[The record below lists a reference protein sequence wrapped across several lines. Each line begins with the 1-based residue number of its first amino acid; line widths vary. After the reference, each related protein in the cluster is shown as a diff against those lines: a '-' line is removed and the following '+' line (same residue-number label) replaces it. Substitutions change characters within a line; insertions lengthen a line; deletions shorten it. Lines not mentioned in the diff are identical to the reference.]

1 MGAVNILA
9 LESSTPV
16 LGVGL
21 LQVDKDGHQS
31 FIQREFHGSSQH
43 AEHLLPLVDQVL
55 AQAELTQQDLD
66 AIAFGQ
72 GPGGFTGLRVACGVA
87 QGMAFGLQLPVVAVP
102 SLLAVAQAQRSAE
115 HEIQVVILDAR
126 MDELYVAAYRFHG
139 DDFDPAAQSVGM
151 KSQKIDANPQKP
163 HADLLGWEV
172 VYAPILIE
180 VQHFPAW
187 LQEQRRQWGAQA
199 NVQVVGNGLRLCRD
213 MDIKLTATNL
223 SLGADSAPQVQ
234 AIAQLAWQGWQR
246 GQTISPE
253 QAAPLYIRDKV
264 AFTISERAQGLGGN
278 PAADW
283 HPLQVQRLQDVHVPQ
298 VAALASSSGAGTW
311 SEAQWYSGLQAGEF
325 GWVLARGDEVYAF
338 LMANQIEHES
348 ELLLMATHPQYQRR
362 GYATWLLNTW
372 QQHAREQGVDQLHLE
387 VRASNLAA
395 QQLYQAFG
403 FGSVGVRADYYP
415 SATGEREDAHLLT
428 KKLTQHS

>member
-1 MGAVNILA
+1 MGSVNILA

-21 LQVDKDGHQS
+21 LQVDEQGHQS

-66 AIAFGQ
+66 TIAFGQ

-87 QGMAFGLQLPVVAVP
+87 QGIAFGLQLPVVAVP
-102 SLLAVAQAQRSAE
+102 SLLAVAQAQRTAQ

-126 MDELYVAAYRFHG
+126 MGELYVAAYRFH
-139 DDFDPAAQSVGM
+139 DDGSDLAAHKADSE
-151 KSQKIDANPQKP
+151 PQKP
-163 HADLLGWEV
+163 DTDLLGWEV

-180 VQHFPAW
+180 AQHFPAW

-199 NVQVVGNGLRLCRD
+199 TVQVVGNGLQLCRD
-213 MDIKLTATNL
+213 LDINLTNTNL

-234 AIAQLAWQGWQR
+234 AIAELAWQGWQR

-283 HPLQVQRLQDVHVPQ
+283 HPLQVQRLQDEHVPQ
-298 VAALASSSGAGTW
+298 VAALALNSGAGTW

-325 GWVLARGDEVYAF
+325 GWVLVRGDEVYAF
-338 LMANQIEHES
+338 LMANQIEHDS

-387 VRASNLAA
+387 VRASNQAA

-403 FGSVGVRADYYP
+403 FGSAGVRADYYP
-415 SATGEREDAHLLT
+415 STAGGREDAYLLT

>member
-1 MGAVNILA
+1 MGSVNILA

-21 LQVDKDGHQS
+21 LQVDEQGHQS
-31 FIQREFHGSSQH
+31 FIQREFHGSSRH

-55 AQAELTQQDLD
+55 AQAQLGQQDLS

-72 GPGGFTGLRVACGVA
+72 GPGGFTGLRVACGAA

-102 SLLAVAQAQRSAE
+102 SLLAVAQAEHSAE
-115 HEIQVVILDAR
+115 HAIQVVILDAR
-126 MDELYVAAYRFHG
+126 MDELYVAAYRLRAQAP
-139 DDFDPAAQSVGM
+139 DPA
-151 KSQKIDANPQKP
+151 SQELDT
-163 HADLLGWEV
+163 DLFGWEV
-172 VYAPILIE
+172 VYAPVLIE
-180 VQHFPAW
+180 ARHFPVW
-187 LQEQRRQWGAQA
+187 LHEQRHQWGAQTT
-199 NVQVVGNGLRLCRD
+199 VQVVGNGLQLCRD
-213 MDIKLTATNL
+213 LDINFADANL
-223 SLGADSAPQVQ
+223 SLGTDSVPQVQ
-234 AIAQLAWQGWQR
+234 AIAELAWQGWQQ
-246 GQTISPE
+246 GQTIMPE

-283 HPLQVQRLQDVHVPQ
+283 QPLQVQRLQDAHIPQ
-298 VAALASSSGAGTW
+298 VMTLAQDSGAGAW

-338 LMANQIEHES
+338 LMVNQVGNES
-348 ELLLMATHPQYQRR
+348 ELLLMATQPQYQRR

-387 VRASNLAA
+387 VRASNQAA
-395 QQLYQAFG
+395 QQLYQTFG
-403 FGSVGVRADYYP
+403 FESVGVRADYYP
-415 SATGEREDAHLLT
+415 SAAGGREDAHLFT
-428 KKLTQHS
+428 KELNHAAE